1 MSVIQQFWNQL
12 TIVPRQLSLGLKT
25 LLDQLE
31 SPTLALPEVAQS
43 QATGNHFLL
52 AYQKLADLDSQYLSL
67 SERLQKSVEILSE
80 TLGFAIVVLDFYDPN
95 QQTLQFQAGTIR
107 RLNHE
112 DEGTLQRLNHQ
123 ASQVLGASRPL
134 VLVDDQGVIN
144 QTHLASYLPPSALLK
159 TVVQLPVA
167 TNHTVLGMLT
177 LGSPELLPDAD
188 MLCLWGKQV
197 ASFLAW
203 LIQAERSNTCFNTVQ
218 ERFAL
223 VASSFRGCF
232 YDWDIASASILQF
245 TKTTEEQAAKPHAP
259 RQFSVLEWLDQIHPE
274 DRHLLETLIDQ
285 DFQGEDQFELEYR
298 WQSDGQP
305 FMCDRGVIQRDA
317 QGVPNRV
324 VGVLTN
330 IAGFKRLEVNAQQQ
344 IDHYQTLLADIS
356 IVIFKTDLAGH
367 WTYLNPAWSKLTG
380 VSLEDSL
387 GKPIWDFVHPDDRPG
402 LQEAFHNLVEQT
414 AESYGHELRF
424 FSQQGGCAWVVVHNH
439 VMRAEDGTRIGT
451 AGTLEDASERKQ
463 TEQALLHDALHDGL
477 TQLPN
482 RVLFMDRLEQACRSF
497 QRHPEE
503 IFAVLFLDLDRF
515 KIIND
520 TLGHMVGDQLLVA
533 VAHRLQTCLR
543 PEDTVARLGGDEF
556 TLLLPNID
564 QAEDAMHISDRILQ
578 SLKEPFTLDHT
589 EVFITVSIGIA
600 MSGNPE
606 HKPDDLL
613 RHADIALYRAKA
625 NGKGCYAVFSPEMPL
640 QPLAQV
646 QVETEVRQALDDE
659 EFRLYCQPVH
669 SLENNEVWGFTLQMY
684 WQHPQKGML
693 PSFEFLPSVT
703 DTGLQRSLGWWVLRK
718 ACAQLHQWQRMPTEQ
733 PLSIWVV
740 VSEAQLTSSN
750 FLSKFERLLEKH
762 DINPQHLVL
771 ELPPSLWPRPSKKV
785 LAHLQDVHS
794 RGVQLAR
801 VQDNQDFDW
810 LSGEESLPVDWV
822 KLSSTLLGNL
832 DQQGYLESIH
842 SLFILAASAE
852 IKMLADGIQTP
863 KQRLLMSALKCDYG
877 QGHNFTDP
885 IPAHAADPWLEP
897 SYSQPLDSMNPSSS
911 MSLLII
917 YSPIG
922 QSQVPLVGKQSWTIG
937 RSPDNTIV
945 LPDRWASRNH
955 AQLRATDAGEFFLID
970 LGSGNGSVVNGERV
984 TMPVA
989 LKDGDLITIGHS
1001 QLEFHHR
1008 PRESAL
1014 SAIET
1019 APKNVLMMQ
1028 ASHMQ
1033 GQVWKEALSSQG
1045 ISLTWLNENIDL
1057 AQYLT
1062 QSIKSGQGVPDLLLL
1077 DMTILKPNPYSFCR
1091 WCHNL
1096 HPTLKIILTS
1106 GTRTFVPASERK
1118 WATHQGASE
1127 LIAAFDEGSIFSNLI
1142 DVMAK
1147 VRVVLATINW
1157 RPIEQGSLSS
1167 ALLAIKP
1174 SLTTSTFNS
1183 RQTIIGELPADLES
1197 T

>member
-25 LLDQLE
+25 LLHNLE

-43 QATGNHFLL
+43 LATGNHFLL
-52 AYQKLADLDSQYLSL
+52 AYQKLADLDSQHLSL

-80 TLGFAIVVLDFYDPN
+80 TLGFAIVVLDFYDPS
-95 QQTLQFQAGTIR
+95 QQTLHFQAGTISL
-107 RLNHE
+107 LNDE
-112 DEGTLQRLNHQ
+112 DDGAQRLNQ
-123 ASQVLGASRPL
+123 QVSQVLGASTPA
-134 VLVDDQGVIN
+134 VLVDDQGVTK
-144 QTHLASYLPPSALLK
+144 QTSLASYLPPSALLK
-159 TVVQLPVA
+159 TVVQMPLA

-177 LGSPELLPDAD
+177 LGSPERLPDAD
-188 MLCLWGKQV
+188 MFCLWGKNV
-197 ASFLAW
+197 VSYLAW
-203 LIQAERSNTCFNTVQ
+203 LIQAERVNDYFNTVQ
-218 ERFAL
+218 ERFTL

-245 TKTTEEQAAKPHAP
+245 TKINEEQSATSNIPLE
-259 RQFSVLEWLDQIHPE
+259 FSLQEWLDQIHPD
-274 DRHLLETLIDQ
+274 DRQLLETLVDQ

-305 FMCDRGVIQRDA
+305 MCDRGVIQRDA
-317 QGVPNRV
+317 QGAPIRI
-324 VGVLTN
+324 VGTLTN
-330 IAGFKRLEVNAQQQ
+330 IAALKQIEVNAQQQ
-344 IDHYQTLLADIS
+344 IDRYQTLLADIS
-356 IVIFKTDLAGH
+356 IVIFQTDLAGH

-380 VSLEDSL
+380 LPLEESL
-387 GKPIWDFVHPDDRPG
+387 GKPMWDFVHPDDRPG
-402 LQEAFHNLVEQT
+402 FQKAFHNLVEQT
-414 AESYGHELRF
+414 SESYDHELRF
-424 FSQQGGCAWVVVHNH
+424 FSQQGGCSWIVVHNH
-439 VMRAEDGTRIGT
+439 VIRSENGTCTGT
-451 AGTLEDASERKQ
+451 AGTLVDASERKQ

-482 RVLFMDRLEQACRSF
+482 RVLFIDRLEQACRSF
-497 QRHPEE
+497 QRHQNE

-543 PEDTVARLGGDEF
+543 PEDTVARIGGDEF

-564 QAEDAMHISDRILQ
+564 QTEDAMHISDRILQ
-578 SLKEPFTLDHT
+578 SLSEPFTLDNT
-589 EVFITVSIGIA
+589 EVFITMSIGIA

-625 NGKGCYAVFSPEMPL
+625 SGKGCYAVFTPEMPL

-646 QVETEVRQALDDE
+646 QIDTELRQALDEE

-684 WQHPQKGML
+684 WQHPSKGVL
-693 PSFEFLPSVT
+693 PPSEFLSAVM
-703 DTGLQRSLGWWVLRK
+703 DTGLQRAMGWWVLRK
-718 ACAQLHQWQRMPTEQ
+718 ACSQLPQWQRTPTEQ
-733 PLSIWVV
+733 PLSIWVS
-740 VSEAQLTSSN
+740 VSESQLTSSN
-750 FLSKFERLLEKH
+750 FLSKFERLLERN
-762 DINPQHLVL
+762 DINPQHLVI
-771 ELPPSLWPRPSKKV
+771 ELPPSLWPQPSQKV
-785 LAHLQDVHS
+785 LAHLQDIHS

-810 LSGEESLPVDWV
+810 LSSDERLPIDWI

-842 SLFILAASAE
+842 SMFILAANAE

-877 QGHNFTDP
+877 QGHNFSDP

-922 QSQVPLVGKQSWTIG
+922 QSQVPLVGKRSWTIG
-937 RSPDNTIV
+937 RSPDNSIV

-955 AQLRATDAGEFFLID
+955 AQLRATDVGEFFLID

-1028 ASHMQ
+1028 SSHLQ
-1033 GQVWKEALSSQG
+1033 GQVWKEAMSSQG

-1062 QSIKSGQGVPDLLLL
+1062 QSIKSGQGFPDLLLL

-1096 HPTLKIILTS
+1096 HPDLKIILTS

-1147 VRVVLATINW
+1147 VRVVLATLNW

-1174 SLTTSTFNS
+1174 SLTTATFNS

-1197 T
+1197 N